1 MDTATLIQAFLDYLA
16 VECGLAA
23 NTQDAYARDLALFAD
38 YLERRTQPDVR
49 SVTTTLALGFLS
61 ELKDRGYA
69 VGSIARMLVAVRMFY
84 RYLALEG
91 QVERNVM
98 AALDSPRLW
107 RRLPSV
113 LSPPEVELLLAA
125 PDTTTPLG
133 IRDKAILEVLYATGV
148 RASEVTSLNTDSVH
162 HDYGYLRCLGKGAK
176 ERVVPIGRLA
186 IGWLQR
192 YTAEVRPAL
201 VKGRPEPAL
210 FVSRIG
216 RRLSRLA
223 VWALV
228 KRYAR
233 LTGVIKDVSPHTL
246 RHSFATHLLSGG
258 ADLRS
263 VQEMLG
269 HASIMTTQIYTHVDR
284 DRLKDVHRRFHPR
297 G

>member
-1 MDTATLIQAFLDYLA
+1 MDTASLIQAFLDYLA
-16 VECGLAA
+16 VECALAV

-38 YLERRTQPDVR
+38 YLERRSQPDVR
-49 SVTTTLALGFLS
+49 TVTTTLALGFLA

-69 VGSIARMLVAVRMFY
+69 VGTIARMLVAVRMFY

-107 RRLPSV
+107 RRLPAV
-113 LSPPEVELLLAA
+113 LSPAEVDALLAA
-125 PDTTTPLG
+125 PDTATPLG

-162 HDYGYLRCLGKGAK
+162 HDYGYLRCLGKGSK
-176 ERVVPIGRLA
+176 ERVVPIGRA
-186 IGWLQR
+186 AVDWVRR

-201 VKGRPEPAL
+201 ARGRPEPAL
-210 FVSRIG
+210 FLSRIG
-216 RRLSRLA
+216 RRLTRLA
-223 VWALV
+223 IWALV

-233 LTGVIKDVSPHTL
+233 LAGVRKQVSPHTL
-246 RHSFATHLLSGG
+246 RHSFATHLLAGG

-269 HASIMTTQIYTHVDR
+269 HASIMT
-284 DRLKDVHRRFHPR
+284 
-297 G
+297 